1 MAGGRFDIN
10 VGKIRP
16 GTYINFE
23 AQRQDSVNASERG
36 VVILPLG
43 PVDYGPA
50 GEIIHLTADAPD
62 SAMDKLGYSIADNDS
77 NKNMLRIREAFKG
90 AREVI
95 VYICTEGATAATATG
110 GGLKGTA
117 KYKGTRG
124 NSLSYS
130 VVANPVSGFDITVF
144 LAGEAMEKFV
154 GVSTVA
160 ELAESKY
167 IIFESSSGSTP
178 ISAVAGVTLANGTNT
193 PLSNNGVTAFL
204 DASESVAWNTMAFPF
219 ADSSLEA
226 SLISKIK
233 HLRENVGKTVQ
244 AVASNCVADYE
255 GIINVT
261 NGYKL
266 SDGTTVSAA
275 DATAYVAG
283 ITAGTA
289 GNQSNTNRTVEGAAS
304 VVEPK
309 THSEAETA
317 IENGEF
323 FFSAS
328 EAGNVVVEY
337 DINSL
342 TSFTGTKNSTYR
354 KNKIIRIF
362 DELAEAIKA
371 NFPPNRFDNNE
382 TGWEVMEGIGGT
394 LLKSFGPRSE
404 GGSGE
409 IANIDYEKDFKVDR
423 ERSGG
428 DQTYFNVAIQPVD
441 AAEKLYFTIV
451 TR

>member
-10 VGKIRP
+10 VGKVRP

-23 AQRQDSVNASERG
+23 AEKQDAVNASERG

-43 PVDYGPA
+43 PTDYGPA
-50 GEIIHLTADAPD
+50 GELIHLTADAPD
-62 SAMDKLGYSIADNDS
+62 AAMDKLGYSIADNDT
-77 NKNMLRIREAFKG
+77 NHNMLRIREAFKG

-95 VYICTEGATAATATG
+95 VYICTEGTTAASATG

-144 LAGEAMEKFV
+144 LAGEAMEKFY
-154 GVSTVA
+154 GVTTAA
-160 ELAESKY
+160 ELSESKY
-167 IIFESSSGSTP
+167 ITFEAASGSSS
-178 ISAVAGVTLANGTNT
+178 ISAVAGVTLANGANAT
-193 PLSNNGVTAFL
+193 LSNSGVTAFL
-204 DASESVAWNTMAFPF
+204 AAAEGVAWNTMAFPF
-219 ADSSLEA
+219 TDSSLETA
-226 SLISKIK
+226 LISKIK

-244 AVASNCVADYE
+244 ATASNCVADYE

-266 SDGTTVSAA
+266 TDGTTVAAA
-275 DATAYVAG
+275 DATAYAAG
-283 ITAGTA
+283 ITAGTT
-289 GNQSNTNRTVEGAAS
+289 GGQSNTNRTVEGAVS
-304 VVEPK
+304 VVSPK
-309 THSEAETA
+309 THEEAETA
-317 IENGEF
+317 ILNGEF

-342 TSFTGTKNSTYR
+342 TTFSNGKNSTYR
-354 KNKIIRIF
+354 KNKIIRVF

-371 NFPPNRFDNNE
+371 NFPPNRFDNDE
-382 TGWEVMEGIGGT
+382 TGWEIMEGIGGT

-409 IANIDYEKDFKVDR
+409 ITNIDYTNDFKVDR

-428 DQTYFNVAIQPVD
+428 DQTYFDVAIQPVD
-441 AAEKLYFTIV
+441 AAEKLYFTVV